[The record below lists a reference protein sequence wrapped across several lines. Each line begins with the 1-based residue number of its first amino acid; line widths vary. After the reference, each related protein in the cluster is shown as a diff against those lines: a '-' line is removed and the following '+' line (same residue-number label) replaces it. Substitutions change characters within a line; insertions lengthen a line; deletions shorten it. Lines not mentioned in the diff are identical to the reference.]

1 MKSNSSSQ
9 NWAVLGGGILGMT
22 LALRL
27 QQQGHKVTLFESRAN
42 LGGLADAWTI
52 GDVMWDRHYH
62 VTLMSDMLAREVLKE
77 LGLEDQMQ
85 WVETKTGFFTDDQ
98 LHSMSNTVEF
108 LKFPPLRMIDKLR
121 LGGTIAYAARV
132 KNWKK
137 LENISVG
144 HWLTKLSGKRT
155 FDKMWL
161 PLLRCKLG
169 ECWRETSA
177 AFIWATIARMYAARR
192 TGLKKEMFGYC
203 RGGYAVILNK
213 FTQKLRELGVEI
225 HCNAAAKSV
234 RTGIDGRMT
243 VQFADHDRVFDRVVS
258 TLPTPVMSRLCPD
271 LTKQEKSLFDGIR
284 YHGIVCASVLL
295 KKSLSPF
302 YVTNIT
308 DPGYPF
314 TAVIEM
320 TALIDKKELDGNALV
335 YLPRYVAPNDELF
348 DCSDAEI
355 EHEFISGLQRMHP
368 TLSLADVKAVRI
380 SRVRH
385 VFALPTLGYSD
396 RLPPIVTSVPGL
408 YSLNSSHIVN
418 GTLNVNETIKLAND
432 FVAGLKLQPELS
444 AQASGRAS
452 ALQAARGAGTSETE
466 CSRAGALE
474 RVLN

>member
-1 MKSNSSSQ
+1 
-9 NWAVLGGGILGMT
+9 MT

-27 QQQGHKVTLFESRAN
+27 AQKGHKVTLFESRPN
-42 LGGLADAWTI
+42 PGGLADAWQI
-52 GDVMWDRHYH
+52 GDVTWDRHYH
-62 VTLMSDMLAREVLKE
+62 VTLMSDTSARAVLKE
-77 LGLEDQMQ
+77 LDLEDQMQ
-85 WVETKTGFFTDDQ
+85 WVETKTGFFTDDE
-98 LHSMSNTVEF
+98 LYSMSNTLEF
-108 LKFPPLRMIDKLR
+108 LTFPPLRMIDKLR

-137 LENISVG
+137 LEKISVG
-144 HWLTKLSGKRT
+144 DWLIRLSGRRT
-155 FDKMWL
+155 FEKMWL

-203 RGGYAVILNK
+203 RGGYANVLAR
-213 FTQKLRELGVEI
+213 FTKKLEDLGVEI
-225 HCNAAAKSV
+225 HCNTPVKNV
-234 RTGIDGRMT
+234 RTSFDGRLT
-243 VQFADHDRVFDRVVS
+243 VQLADHDRVFDRVVS
-258 TLPTPVMSRLCPD
+258 TLPTPVMSRVYPE
-271 LTKQEKSLFDGIR
+271 LTATEKTLFAGVR

-295 KKSLSPF
+295 SRSLSPY

-308 DPGYPF
+308 DSGYPF

-320 TALIDKKELDGNALV
+320 TALIDKQELNGNALV
-335 YLPRYVAPNDELF
+335 YLPRYVAPDDELF
-348 DCSDAEI
+348 DRSDAEI
-355 EHEFISGLQRMHP
+355 EHEFLSGLKRMHP
-368 TLSLADVKAVRI
+368 TLSLVDVKAVRI

-432 FVAGLKLQPELS
+432 FVANQADLPIPAVNSNEL
-444 AQASGRAS
+444 
-452 ALQAARGAGTSETE
+452 
-466 CSRAGALE
+466 
-474 RVLN
+474 VLTV